1 MDMVLCG
8 WPRKWRWNIGSFG
21 ERGISTTAGG
31 LMSIEQVLVKWK
43 LLERAV
49 EDLLRLMS

>member
-1 MDMVLCG
+1 MIWYFAAGHESGVG
-8 WPRKWRWNIGSFG
+8 VSVVSEKEVF
-21 ERGISTTAGG
+21 STTAEG